1 MDTLHIIALTH
12 RNLELDEIGNFHIED
27 TLVKSHLT
35 KIKKELQLSEIM
47 YLSTCNRVEIIFTT
61 KQEISINFLT
71 KLFSCFK
78 NDLNT
83 EEINRIINLAEI
95 YESKKAVEHIF
106 KVAASL
112 DSLVIGEREIIT
124 QVRKSFETCNKLN
137 LTGDVIRL
145 LIQRTIN
152 FAKRI
157 YTESNIAKN
166 PVSVVS
172 LAFRRLLSFNINE
185 NSKFIIVGAG
195 KTNKS
200 MLKFL
205 YKHGYNNF
213 TIYNR
218 SLQNAENLIKE
229 LGLNS
234 KAKQL
239 NKLADNKDNFDVIL
253 TCTSSANKIITQNIY
268 NKILKGDTKKKI
280 VIDLAIPGDF
290 DTNIL
295 NNNNVELIDI
305 ESLKK
310 TAKKNIQI
318 REKELDI
325 CSTILEEQ
333 IEEFI
338 SIDKERKLERALHK
352 LPITMKNIT
361 SKAYDE
367 VFAKDLENL
376 DSKSREVLDN
386 FVSYLEKKY
395 IGVPM
400 KLSKEILL

>member
-1 MDTLHIIALTH
+1 LDTLHIIALTH
-12 RNLELDEIGNFHIED
+12 RKLELDEIGKFHIED
-27 TLVKSHLT
+27 TLLESRLT
-35 KIKKELQLSEIM
+35 KVKKELQLSEIM

-61 KQEISINFLT
+61 KQDLSINFLT
-71 KLFSCFK
+71 NLFSCFK
-78 NDLNT
+78 DDLNT

-95 YESKKAVEHIF
+95 YDSKKAVQHIF

-124 QVRKSFETCNKLN
+124 QVRKSFEVCNRLN

-172 LAFRRLLSFNINE
+172 LAFRKLLSFNINE

-205 YKHGYNNF
+205 HKHGYNNF

-218 SLQNAENLIKE
+218 SLQNAESLIKE

-239 NKLADNKDNFDVIL
+239 NKLADSKDNFDVIL

-268 NKILKGDTKKKI
+268 RKILNGDTKKKI

-305 ESLKK
+305 DSLKI

-318 REKELDI
+318 REKELDK
-325 CSTILEEQ
+325 CSAILQEQ

-338 SIDKERKLERALHK
+338 SIDKERKLERAFHK
-352 LPITMKNIT
+352 LPKTMKGIT

-376 DSKSREVLDN
+376 DPKSREVLDN

>member
-1 MDTLHIIALTH
+1 LDTLHIIALTH